1 MIKFDEQKQ
10 LDSVAGALAIRKEIE
25 GIAADVAGRGYK
37 NICYLGIGGTYASAL
52 QTQNHVQE
60 YSGMEIIAQNAAL
73 YNTTGNRRIGKDTVI
88 VLSSVTGTTQEV
100 VAAVE
105 KAKAQG
111 AVVIGFV
118 DTADTPLEK
127 LSDYAIRYPQN
138 EQLKF
143 FMLADRLMQLAG
155 DFPQYEQQYAEYDRY
170 LPQALVE
177 TEKAADDFGRTF
189 AEQHCNDAMHYFV
202 VAGNQ
207 YGSTYSYAMCYW
219 EEQHWLRSKS
229 IHAAEFFH
237 GTLEIVDK
245 DTPVTLFMGEDAQ
258 RPLSERVKNFLPRV
272 CGNYT
277 IIDAADYPLTGISPA
292 FRGDISHLVTHAVT
306 QRIDAHMEQVNR
318 HPMEIRRYYRQF
330 PY

>member
-111 AVVIGFV
+111 AVVIGF
-118 DTADTPLEK
+118 
-127 LSDYAIRYPQN
+127 RYPAGEAQ
-138 EQLKF
+138 
-143 FMLADRLMQLAG
+143 RLRHPLS
-155 DFPQYEQQYAEYDRY
+155 PER
-170 LPQALVE
+170 
-177 TEKAADDFGRTF
+177 
-189 AEQHCNDAMHYFV
+189 
-202 VAGNQ
+202 
-207 YGSTYSYAMCYW
+207 
-219 EEQHWLRSKS
+219 
-229 IHAAEFFH
+229 AAEVLH
-237 GTLEIVDK
+237 AGG
-245 DTPVTLFMGEDAQ
+245 P
-258 RPLSERVKNFLPRV
+258 P
-272 CGNYT
+272 
-277 IIDAADYPLTGISPA
+277 DAAGRRLPPVRA
-292 FRGDISHLVTHAVT
+292 AV
-306 QRIDAHMEQVNR
+306 
-318 HPMEIRRYYRQF
+318 RRV
-330 PY
+330 

>member
-111 AVVIGFV
+111 HR
-118 DTADTPLEK
+118 
-127 LSDYAIRYPQN
+127 RYPAGEAQ
-138 EQLKF
+138 
-143 FMLADRLMQLAG
+143 RLRHPLS
-155 DFPQYEQQYAEYDRY
+155 PER
-170 LPQALVE
+170 
-177 TEKAADDFGRTF
+177 
-189 AEQHCNDAMHYFV
+189 
-202 VAGNQ
+202 
-207 YGSTYSYAMCYW
+207 
-219 EEQHWLRSKS
+219 
-229 IHAAEFFH
+229 AAEVLH
-237 GTLEIVDK
+237 AGG
-245 DTPVTLFMGEDAQ
+245 P
-258 RPLSERVKNFLPRV
+258 P
-272 CGNYT
+272 
-277 IIDAADYPLTGISPA
+277 DAAGRRLPPVRA
-292 FRGDISHLVTHAVT
+292 AV
-306 QRIDAHMEQVNR
+306 
-318 HPMEIRRYYRQF
+318 RRV
-330 PY
+330 

>member
-189 AEQHCNDAMHYFV
+189 AERHCNDAMHYFV
-202 VAGNQ
+202 GAGNQ

-219 EEQHWLRSKS
+219 EEQHWIRTKS

-237 GTLEIVDK
+237 GMLEIVDR
-245 DTPVTLFMGEDAQ
+245 DTPVTVFVGEDAQ
-258 RPLSERVKNFLPRV
+258 RSLGERVVKFLPRV
-272 CGNYT
+272 CANYT
-277 IIDAADYPLTGISPA
+277 VIDSRDYALPGIDDKY
-292 FRGDISHLVTHAVT
+292 RGNLSHLVTHAVT
-306 QRIDAHMEQVNR
+306 QRIDAHMEAINC
-318 HPMEIRRYYRQF
+318 HPMEIRRYYRRLD
-330 PY
+330 Y